1 MCISIHNHISFT
13 RKSFS
18 FYRHQG
24 GNVWNRNA
32 EVMDKV
38 DLSQT
43 GIHNPAHQGGKEVSL
58 SVLLSLGG
66 GSKGKRQCE
75 LHSVVSASHI
85 SHKCCG
91 SAVNQE
97 NDCPR
102 VSAAILCHPGKVRD
116 SFSVRG
122 QRKTLGFGG
131 QIVCCTVFSFF
142 NNPLKITHELTKTS
156 QGQRYVCP
164 SPCYTIKMVSHLA
177 YS

>member
-91 SAVNQE
+91 SA
-97 NDCPR
+97 
-102 VSAAILCHPGKVRD
+102 SI
-116 SFSVRG
+116 
-122 QRKTLGFGG
+122 RKTTAPESA
-131 QIVCCTVFSFF
+131 QRSCVI
-142 NNPLKITHELTKTS
+142 
-156 QGQRYVCP
+156 QGRLETP
-164 SPCYTIKMVSHLA
+164 FL
-177 YS
+177 